1 MNCKDRLE
9 SYLRDNQVSF
19 ETHHHPTAF
28 TAQEVAASE
37 HTPGKMVVKVVMVLA
52 DGELVMLA
60 MPAPYQ
66 TDLDRVGEVL
76 GATEVRLV
84 GGGHGEHD
92 QFPVGEYHDHLYHH
106 LAGGVLT
113 GGNLLGGESRGVVM
127 GLEGDLIV
135 AQVALQPVLA
145 VHDGTSLSPSKLDYI
160 STPDRWSELFFLM
173 IAARRCRSSPW
184 RACRGRRRRSR
195 TVRRNQAARR

>member
-9 SYLRDNQVSF
+9 TYLRDNQVFF

-66 TDLDRVGEVL
+66 ADLNRVGEAL
-76 GATEVRLV
+76 GATEVRLANEEDFASAFPDCEV
-84 GGGHGEHD
+84 GAMPP
-92 QFPVGEYHDHLYHH
+92 F
-106 LAGGVLT
+106 
-113 GGNLLGGESRGVVM
+113 GNLYDLPVYVDEALAEDETIVVQ
-127 GLEGDLIV
+127 
-135 AQVALQPVLA
+135 A
-145 VHDGTSLSPSKLDYI
+145 GTHTDTMRLRYADFERLVEP
-160 STPDRWSELFFLM
+160 TV
-173 IAARRCRSSPW
+173 
-184 RACRGRRRRSR
+184 GRF
-195 TVRRNQAARR
+195 AYHA